1 MVLWGSNEVINED
14 TEGTWSAFPDTMKKT
29 AADTDHADGRP
40 LAILAGLHLQ
50 TPKGM
55 SRERYDLSMEEL
67 RQLAKSCGLEVVSVV
82 VQHAPAITHSTFFGS
97 GKVTELKN
105 EIDAVNA
112 DIVVVNEA
120 LTPMQ
125 VRNLEEALDTEV
137 LDRTGII
144 LQIFSERART
154 REARLQ
160 VMTAKL
166 QYMLPRLAG
175 MRRNLSRQGGG
186 SGRLSNKGAGE
197 EKLELD
203 RRLIEHRIEEARRQL
218 RAIEEERR
226 TQRSRRLSSGLPRIS
241 LVGYTNAG
249 KSTLMNTLISMYGA
263 QTEQKKVFEE
273 DMLFA
278 TLDTS
283 VRRIEP
289 PGRGA
294 FLLSDTVGFIS
305 DLPTSL
311 IKAFHSTLEEAACAD
326 LLLEVV
332 DYSDPS
338 HEMQM
343 QVTTDTLREIGAG
356 NIPVI
361 YVFNKADRTPEVRIP
376 QIHDDRIYMSAR
388 QGIGIDELLSL
399 IEQTLFGSP
408 TEATLLVP
416 YSQGSLLHELQ
427 ATRAGK
433 VLDYTPEGILVR
445 ASLRRSDLS
454 GPLARFIAETDF
466 QNG

>member
-1 MVLWGSNEVINED
+1 MVLWGSHEIADE
-14 TEGTWSAFPDTMKKT
+14 TPAEGILPAGTQDRKKHNGPIVT
-29 AADTDHADGRP
+29 GDDPAQEKPRAV
-40 LAILAGLHLQ
+40 LAGLCV
-50 TPKGM
+50 TSPGGVT
-55 SRERYDLSMEEL
+55 RERYELSMEEL
-67 RQLAKSCGLEVVSVV
+67 RQLAKSCGLEIASVV
-82 VQHAPAITHSTFFGS
+82 VQHAPGITHSTFFGS
-97 GKVTELKN
+97 GKVSELKN
-105 EIDAVNA
+105 EIAAVNA
-112 DIVVVNEA
+112 DIVVVNES

-160 VMTAKL
+160 VMTARL

-203 RRLIEHRIEEARRQL
+203 RRLIEHRIEEARKQL
-218 RAIEEERR
+218 KSIEQERR

-249 KSTLMNTLISMYGA
+249 KSTLMNTLISMYGGQA
-263 QTEQKKVFEE
+263 DQKKVFEE

-283 VRRIEP
+283 VRRIDP

-356 NIPVI
+356 NVPVI
-361 YVFNKADRTPEVRIP
+361 YVFNKADRTPEVRLP
-376 QIHDDRIYMSAR
+376 QVHDDRIYMSAKL
-388 QGIGIDELLSL
+388 GTGIDELLAL
-399 IEQTLFGSP
+399 IEETLFGS
-408 TEATLLVP
+408 TAEATLLIP
-416 YSQGSLLHELQ
+416 YDRGDLLHELQ
-427 ATRAGK
+427 ATR
-433 VLDYTPEGILVR
+433 VCNILEYTPEGTLIR
-445 ASLRRSDLS
+445 ASLRRNELT
-454 GPLARFIAETDF
+454 GPLAQYIRS
-466 QNG
+466 